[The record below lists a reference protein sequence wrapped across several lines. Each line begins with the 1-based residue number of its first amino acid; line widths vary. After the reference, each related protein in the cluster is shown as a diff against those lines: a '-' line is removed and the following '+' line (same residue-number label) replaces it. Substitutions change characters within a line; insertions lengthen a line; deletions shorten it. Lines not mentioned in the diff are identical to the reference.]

1 MMFTMV
7 TRGGGTA
14 SWNPRHSVKRRMI
27 RGLIRALFTLLVHVQ
42 LEGEE
47 NIPESGPLIVAANH
61 FHFVDP
67 LAIIYAMPWPLDF
80 IGGFHMR
87 FAPVIV
93 RWLPRLWGL
102 HRVRREGSSRGALR
116 HAEETLLSGGI
127 LGIFP
132 EGGSWATVLRPPR
145 PGSAFL
151 ATRTQASVLPVGLDG
166 LPEIFPC
173 LKKLRR
179 ATVTI
184 RIGKPIGP
192 FVVPAKGRAGR
203 AELDLVGETILRAI
217 GELIPPEA
225 RGVYSDDPALREA
238 AEEAAQ
244 YPWEGG
250 KFAPN
255 KDRASLTTKDEKGA
269 T

>member
-1 MMFTMV
+1 
-7 TRGGGTA
+7 
-14 SWNPRHSVKRRMI
+14 MI
-27 RGLIRALFTLLVHVQ
+27 RGLIRVLFALLVRVRI
-42 LEGEE
+42 EGEE

-67 LAIIYAMPWPLDF
+67 LAVIRAMPWPLDF
-80 IGGFHMR
+80 IGGFHMP
-87 FAPVIV
+87 FAPAIV

-116 HAEETLLSGGI
+116 QAEETLLSGGI

-151 ATRTQASVLPVGLDG
+151 ATRTQARVLPVGLDG

-192 FVVPAKGRAGR
+192 FAVPAKGRAGR

-225 RGVYSDDPALREA
+225 RGVYSDDPLLREA
-238 AEEAAQ
+238 AEEVAQ
-244 YPWEGG
+244 YPWESGELVL
-250 KFAPN
+250 N
-255 KDRASLTTKDEKGA
+255 KDRPLRSKNEEKGA

>member
-1 MMFTMV
+1 
-7 TRGGGTA
+7 
-14 SWNPRHSVKRRMI
+14 MI
-27 RGLIRALFTLLVHVQ
+27 RGFIRFLFTFLVKVRI
-42 LEGEE
+42 EGED

-67 LAIIYAMPWPLDF
+67 LAVIYAMPWPLDF

-87 FAPVIV
+87 FAPLIV

-102 HRVRREGSSRGALR
+102 YRVRREGSSRDALR
-116 HAEETLLSGGI
+116 QAEEALLAGGI

-151 ATRTQASVLPVGLDG
+151 ATRTQARILPVGLDG
-166 LPEIFPC
+166 LPQIFPC
-173 LKKLRR
+173 LKRLKR

-192 FVVPAKGRAGR
+192 FALSAKGRAGR
-203 AELDLVGETILRAI
+203 VELDLIGEAILRAI
-217 GELIPPEA
+217 AELIPLTV
-225 RGVYSDDPALREA
+225 RGVYSNDPVLRRK
-238 AEEAAQ
+238 AEEVAA
-244 YPWEGG
+244 YPWAGG
-250 KFAPN
+250 AFIPN
-255 KDRASLTTKDEKGA
+255 RTRALQSKNEEKGA

>member
-7 TRGGGTA
+7 TRGGETA

-27 RGLIRALFTLLVHVQ
+27 RGLIKMLFSLLVRVRI
-42 LEGEE
+42 EGEE

-67 LAIIYAMPWPLDF
+67 LAVIYAMPWPLDF

-87 FAPVIV
+87 FAPAIV

-102 HRVRREGSSRGALR
+102 YRVRREGSSRGALR
-116 HAEETLLSGGI
+116 QAEETLLSGGI

-151 ATRTQASVLPVGLDG
+151 ATRTHAPVLPVGLDG
-166 LPEIFPC
+166 LPEIFPR
-173 LKKLRR
+173 LKRFGR

-192 FVVPAKGRAGR
+192 FSSTARGRAGR
-203 AELDLVGETILRAI
+203 AEIDLVGETILRAI
-217 GELIPPEA
+217 GDLIPLEV
-225 RGVYSDDPALREA
+225 RGVYSDSPVLRQA
-238 AEEAAQ
+238 AEEAAR

-250 KFAPN
+250 EFVQSKTRTLRSKN
-255 KDRASLTTKDEKGA
+255 EEKGA

>member
-1 MMFTMV
+1 MFVMV
-7 TRGGGTA
+7 IRGGGTT
-14 SWNPRHSVKRRMI
+14 SWKPRHSVKRRMI
-27 RGLIRALFTLLVHVQ
+27 RGLIRGLFALLVRVRIK
-42 LEGEE
+42 GEE

-67 LAIIYAMPWPLDF
+67 LAVIYAMPWPLDF

-87 FAPVIV
+87 FAPAIV

-102 HRVRREGSSRGALR
+102 YRVRREGSSRGALR
-116 HAEETLLSGGI
+116 QAEETLQAGGI

-151 ATRTQASVLPVGLDG
+151 ATRTQAPVLPVGLDG
-166 LPEIFPC
+166 LPDIFPC
-173 LKKLRR
+173 LKQFRR

-192 FVVPAKGRAGR
+192 FASTARGRAGR
-203 AELDLVGETILRAI
+203 SEIDLVGETIVRAI
-217 GELIPPEA
+217 GELIPPEV
-225 RGVYSDDPALREA
+225 RGVYSDDPALRQA
-238 AEEAAQ
+238 AEEAAV
-244 YPWEGG
+244 YPWAGG
-250 KFAPN
+250 EFVQN
-255 KDRASLTTKDEKGA
+255 KNLTLRSKNEEKGEI
-269 T
+269 